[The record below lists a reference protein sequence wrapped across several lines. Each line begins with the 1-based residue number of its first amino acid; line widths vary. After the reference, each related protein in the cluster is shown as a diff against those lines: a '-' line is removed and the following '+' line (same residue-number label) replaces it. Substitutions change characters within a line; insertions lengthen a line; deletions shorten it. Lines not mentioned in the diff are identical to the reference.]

1 MHMIPSGKTRD
12 MITTTTVETVVLL
25 GDKRVDGHIDI
36 DLDVEKLESK
46 GGRATY
52 AEIKEYV
59 KGKYRYS
66 IPSLYIAQM
75 KEKAGL
81 EKRLNYNHGSGEN
94 HIPQC
99 PPEKEEAI
107 MDAFRHFNLI

>member
-1 MHMIPSGKTRD
+1 MQHNLNLLRIVND
-12 MITTTTVETVVLL
+12 VETVVLL
-25 GDKRVDGHIDI
+25 GDKRVDGHINI

-52 AEIKEYV
+52 AEIKDYV
-59 KGKYRYS
+59 KEKYGLS
-66 IPSLYIAQM
+66 ISSLYIAQI
-75 KEKAGL
+75 KDKVGL
-81 EKRLNYNHGSGEN
+81 DKRLNYNHGTGKTDGRTLV
-94 HIPQC
+94 C